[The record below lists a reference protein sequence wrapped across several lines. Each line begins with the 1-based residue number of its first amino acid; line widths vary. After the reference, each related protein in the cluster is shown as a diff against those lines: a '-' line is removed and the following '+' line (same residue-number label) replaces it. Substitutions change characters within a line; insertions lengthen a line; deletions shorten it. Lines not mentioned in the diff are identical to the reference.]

1 MAAVKQIG
9 IGVIGCGM
17 ISNTYLPNLTE
28 RYGAVKLV
36 GVADLVEEKARKAAE
51 RYHCQYMTNDEIC
64 NCPDIEIVVNL
75 TNVWSHHE
83 VTKAALEH
91 GKHVYC
97 EKMAAET
104 FEQAK
109 ELYDLAQEKG
119 LMYCMAPDTFLG
131 GGYQTCRWLI
141 DQGVIGEPFAADA
154 KIIRTYTVQGPFP
167 MKGNITSEG
176 GTIPFDMGGYYIHAL
191 QLMFGPVKRVGG
203 FARWM
208 KKEYSN
214 PKNPL
219 WKEELKLKSP
229 NLIVGTL
236 EHHSGVLSTL
246 IAGDSGVMN
255 NNEIPGI
262 WVYGTN
268 GTLFCPDPN
277 TFGGPVRVYKN
288 GYDDYLEVPMTHG
301 FNGTERAMRF
311 GPAPEPKTMED
322 FMVAMWSES
331 RRGIGVGDM
340 CWALING
347 RPARITNE
355 MGLHS
360 IEIIHAMVECTKTG
374 KLYEMTTKPIRP
386 VALRPGFQGMDAEAV
401 FDDYWDDTVDTTPWW
416 CK

>member
-1 MAAVKQIG
+1 MAAVQQIG

-17 ISNTYLPNLTE
+17 ISNTYLPNLTQ

-51 RYHCQYMTNDEIC
+51 KYNCAYMTNDEIY
-64 NCPDIEIVVNL
+64 NCPDIQIVVNL

-104 FEQAK
+104 FEEAK

-119 LMYCMAPDTFLG
+119 LMFAMAPDTFLG
-131 GGYQTCRWLI
+131 GGYQTCRWII
-141 DQGVIGEPFAADA
+141 DQGLIGEPFAADA
-154 KIIRTYTVQGPFP
+154 KIIRTYQLQGAMP
-167 MKGNITSEG
+167 MKSNINSEG

-191 QLMFGPVKRVGG
+191 QCMFGPVKRVGG

-208 KKEYSN
+208 KKEYTN
-214 PKNPL
+214 PKNPM
-219 WKEELKLKSP
+219 WKEENVLKSP

-236 EHHSGVLSTL
+236 EHYSGVLSTL
-246 IAGDSGVMN
+246 TAGDSGVMN
-255 NNEIPGI
+255 NKEIPGI
-262 WVYGTN
+262 WVYGTG

-277 TFGGPVRVYKN
+277 TFGCPVKIFKP
-288 GYDDYLEVPMTHG
+288 GYDDFMEVPLTHG
-301 FNGTERAMRF
+301 FSGLDKMMRF
-311 GPAPEPKTMED
+311 GPAPANED
-322 FMVAMWSES
+322 FMVAMWADS

-340 CWALING
+340 CWALINK

-360 IEIIHAMVECTKTG
+360 IEIINAMVQCTKTN
-374 KLYEMTTKPIRP
+374 KIYEMTTKPIRP
-386 VALRPGFQGMDAEAV
+386 VALRAGFMAADQEAV
-401 FDDYWDDTVDTTPWW
+401 FDDYWDETVDTTPWW

>member
-9 IGVIGCGM
+9 VGVIGCGM
-17 ISNTYLPNLTE
+17 ISMTYLPNLTE

-36 GVADLVEEKARKAAE
+36 GVADLVEEKARAAAE
-51 RYHCQYMTNDEIC
+51 KYHCQYMTNDEIY
-64 NCPDIEIVVNL
+64 NCPDIQIVVNL
-75 TNVWSHHE
+75 TNVWAHHE

-104 FEQAK
+104 FEEAK

-119 LMYCMAPDTFLG
+119 LMFAMAPDTFLG

-154 KIIRTYTVQGPFP
+154 VIIRNYSVTGPTVR
-167 MKGNITSEG
+167 KGNVNSEG

-191 QLMFGPVKRVGG
+191 QCMFGPVKRVAG

-214 PKNPL
+214 PKNPK
-219 WKEELKLKSP
+219 WKEENVLKSP

-236 EHHSGVLSTL
+236 EHHSGVLTTL
-246 IAGDSGVMN
+246 TAGDSGAWN
-255 NNEIPGI
+255 RGDIPGI
-262 WVYGTN
+262 WVYGTG
-268 GTLFCPDPN
+268 GTMFCPDPN
-277 TFGGPVRVYKN
+277 EFGGPVKLFKP
-288 GYDDYLEVPMTHG
+288 GYDDYMEVPLTHG
-301 FNGTERAMRF
+301 FNGMERAMRF
-311 GPAPEPKTMED
+311 GPPGAAPANEPFKG
-322 FMVAMWSES
+322 S

-360 IEIIHAMVECTKTG
+360 IEIIHAMVECVNTG
-374 KLYEMTTKPIRP
+374 NVYEMTTKPIRP
-386 VALRPGFQGMDAEAV
+386 VALRAGFMAADAEAV
-401 FDDYWDDTVDTTPWW
+401 FDDYWDETVDTTPWW
-416 CK
+416 CKE